1 MAMERRGELKLT
13 APVLLSEEL
22 RLSID
27 GARLS

>member
-1 MAMERRGELKLT
+1 MAMERREESKM